1 MVIVVFEFHVNK
13 NRGKDYF
20 LEVEKL
26 QTELQNAEGFIG
38 VERFESNNT
47 KGYYVSISTWKDD
60 ESVNKWHKNSKH
72 AIAQNIGKKEIFKS
86 FRIRVAKVFRDYSD
100 KQPRTNK

>member
-1 MVIVVFEFHVNK
+1 MVIVVFEFNVNK
-13 NRGKDYF
+13 NREKDYF
-20 LEVEKL
+20 LEVKKL

-47 KGYYVSISTWKDD
+47 KGYYVSISSWKDD

-86 FRIRVAKVFRDYSD
+86 FRIRVAKVFRDYRD

>member
-1 MVIVVFEFHVNK
+1 MVIVVFEFNVNK
-13 NRGKDYF
+13 DREKDYF

-26 QTELQNAEGFIG
+26 QTEIQNAEGFIG
-38 VERFESNNT
+38 VDRFESNNT
-47 KGYYVSISTWKDD
+47 KGYYVSVSSWKD
-60 ESVNKWHKNSKH
+60 EQSVNKWHKNSKH

-100 KQPRTNK
+100 KIPRTKK

>member
-1 MVIVVFEFHVNK
+1 MIIVVFEFNVNK
-13 NRGKDYF
+13 GREKDYF

-26 QTELQNAEGFIG
+26 QTEIQNAEGFIG
-38 VERFESNNT
+38 VDRFESNNT
-47 KGYYVSISTWKDD
+47 KGYYVSVSSWKNE

-86 FRIRVAKVFRDYSD
+86 FRIRVAQVFRDYSD
-100 KQPRTNK
+100 KIPRTNK